1 MISSD
6 KRIITNAIVYDN
18 LRKANN
24 NNKIQL
30 SLKYIKNTA
39 LLFMT

>member
-6 KRIITNAIVYDN
+6 KRITNAYDN

-30 SLKYIKNTA
+30 SLKYVKNTA
-39 LLFMT
+39 LLFVT